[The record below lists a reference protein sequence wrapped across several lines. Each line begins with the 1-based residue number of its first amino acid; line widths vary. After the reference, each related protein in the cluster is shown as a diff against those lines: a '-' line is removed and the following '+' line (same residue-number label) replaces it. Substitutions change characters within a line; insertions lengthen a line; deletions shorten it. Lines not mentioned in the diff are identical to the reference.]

1 MKDTE
6 TNGSHNAN
14 AAVKGQYILP
24 LLQNSTGR
32 VMIQAV
38 SGSSDFLYNSYM
50 VTSSG
55 GEIVVLDPMRMPSKE
70 MLNINPAAIIST
82 HNHFDHVDAEFTESY
97 GESRNILYTVG
108 EIRTRDFHVY
118 TILSS
123 HKGDKV
129 VKDWENYFAVLEVD
143 GLRIVHMGD
152 IGQTSITEEQLERL
166 GNIDI
171 AFMQFENSYSDM
183 TLENEKGFRLI
194 EQVNPKVVIPT
205 HHTEA
210 SIPKL
215 EKRYGKITE
224 VNNLLTI
231 SKDELPK
238 NNLKVYR
245 ILNYH
250 KYN

>member
-6 TNGSHNAN
+6 TNGSHIAN

-108 EIRTRDFHVY
+108 EIRTRDFRVY

-129 VKDWENYFAVLEVD
+129 VKDWENNFAVLEVD

-224 VNNLLTI
+224 VSNLLTI